1 MFHLVNKQLNRR
13 TIQSTFIKQTV
24 TQQRS
29 FGLTHI
35 FLQNSKKKKKMSYDS
50 NYQNNNRG
58 GYRSYGGNDRGGYG
72 GGYRG
77 NDRGGYR
84 GNDRG
89 GYRSSQPVNVSPP
102 VWSEVT
108 LEPFTKDF
116 YQESPSVASRS
127 EEDVLAFRNENEMV
141 IKGQDVCKPIT
152 SFDEAGLPS
161 KLLEKVKSQGYD
173 APTGIQCQGWPM
185 ALSGRDMIGIAKT
198 GSGKTVSFG
207 IPAIVHI
214 LAQPRLKRGDGPIA
228 LILAPT
234 RELANQIEGEIR
246 KFLINGL
253 NVTTLYGGAP
263 KGKQIRDL
271 QNGCEIVVA
280 TPGRLLDFVKS
291 GVTNLNRVTYLVLD
305 EADRMLD
312 MGFEDQLRDILSFI
326 RPDKQTLM
334 WSATWPKEVRA
345 LAADFMASDAI
356 QVNVGSQGLQ
366 ASKTITQKFEF
377 CSRFEK
383 KDLLVKHMETIFDTT
398 EDQKDLKIIIFTSTK
413 SMCDDL
419 TSDLRYKGFGAGC
432 LHGDKSQ
439 SERDWVLRSFKQGT
453 LNILIATD
461 VAARGLG
468 MYINKVKEE
477 TKMTLISLQ
486 RVGFFFHVFFMSIRK
501 QMSYNK
507 RIMRNH
513 YTFYC

>member
-1 MFHLVNKQLNRR
+1 MFNLFNKQSNRR
-13 TIQSTFIKQTV
+13 AIHNIFSNNLLI
-24 TQQRS
+24 QQRNLS
-29 FGLTHI
+29 FT
-35 FLQNSKKKKKMSYDS
+35 FKLQQENKKTKMSYDS
-50 NYQNNNRG
+50 TYQNNNRG
-58 GYRSYGGNDRGGYG
+58 GYERGGYSRGGDRGGYN
-72 GGYRG
+72 RG
-77 NDRGGYR
+77 NDRGGY
-84 GNDRG
+84 NRG
-89 GYRSSQPVNVSPP
+89 GNRGGFGRSQPINVTPP

-116 YQESPSVASRS
+116 YNESPSVASRS
-127 EEDVLAFRNENEMV
+127 NEDVAAFRKENEMV
-141 IKGQDVCKPIT
+141 IKGDNVCKPIT
-152 SFDEAGLPS
+152 SFDEAGLPEN
-161 KLLEKVKSQGYD
+161 LLQKVKSQGYD

-207 IPAIVHI
+207 LPAIVHI
-214 LAQPRLKRGDGPIA
+214 LAQPKLKRGDGPIA
-228 LILAPT
+228 LVLAPT

-312 MGFEDQLRDILSFI
+312 MGFEDQLREILSFI

-345 LAADFMASDAI
+345 LASDFMASDAI
-356 QVNVGSQGLQ
+356 QVNVGSEGLQ

-383 KDLLVKHMETIFDTT
+383 KDVLIKHMETIFDGA

-453 LNILIATD
+453 LNVLIATD

-468 MYINKVKEE
+468 MYKKKNEWIEKKE
-477 TKMTLISLQ
+477 
-486 RVGFFFHVFFMSIRK
+486 
-501 QMSYNK
+501 
-507 RIMRNH
+507 RIMKLH
-513 YTFYC
+513 DDVFVFLKFSGID